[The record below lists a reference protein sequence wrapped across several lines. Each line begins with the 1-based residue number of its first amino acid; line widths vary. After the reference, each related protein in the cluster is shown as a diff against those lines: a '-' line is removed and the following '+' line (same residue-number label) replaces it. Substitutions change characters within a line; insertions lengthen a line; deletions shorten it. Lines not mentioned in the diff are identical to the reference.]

1 MIKIDDRELDARL
14 NMIQQGIETILIEI
28 QKQQKRTQEKTEREH
43 AKLEDDEGNEI
54 KPKRRFNH
62 KEE

>member
-1 MIKIDDRELDARL
+1 MDDRELDARL
-14 NMIQQGIETILIEI
+14 NTIQQGIETILIEI
-28 QKQQKRTQEKTEREH
+28 QKTKQTTLKKEKAEEREY